1 MKIRITRTCLIRGEH
16 TPAGTVM
23 DADPTLFKALRGAD
37 AAVLE
42 IEPAPAPVAP
52 VVPEAPVEPAPAPKK
67 SKAK

>member
-1 MKIRITRTCLIRGEH
+1 MKIRITRTCLVRGQH

-23 DADPTLFKALRGAD
+23 DADPTLFKILRGAD

-42 IEPAPAPVAP
+42 IETAPAPVAP
-52 VVPEAPVEPAPAPKK
+52 SVPEAPVETTTAPKK